1 MQKDDVPQDEAL
13 FDGMSEV
20 CYAVDESGRYV
31 LAESAGWEP
40 ANIANLQAWEVIRA
54 EVAAVLARVRAGE
67 LSPLAYQMARNQMDA
82 KLLSGY
88 AGLYCWQVRRHMK
101 PRPFGKLNPALLAR
115 YAAIFKISVAELCRI
130 PDASQTETTPGAD
143 GGAAA

>member
-1 MQKDDVPQDEAL
+1 MQEKEVPQDEAL

-40 ANIANLQAWEVIRA
+40 ANIANLQAWEVIRS
-54 EVAAVLARVRAGE
+54 EIAAVLARVRAGE
-67 LSPLAYQMARNQMDA
+67 LSPLAYQMARHQMDA

-88 AGLYCWQVRRHMK
+88 AGLFGWQVRRHMK
-101 PRPFGKLNPALLAR
+101 PGPFAKLNPEQLAR
-115 YAAIFKISVAELCRI
+115 YAAVFRMSAQELCRV
-130 PDASQTETTPGAD
+130 PENAEEDESR
-143 GGAAA
+143 

>member
-1 MQKDDVPQDEAL
+1 MQKDEVPQDEAL

-54 EVAAVLARVRAGE
+54 DIAAVLARVRASE
-67 LSPLAYQMARNQMDA
+67 LSPLAYHMARHQMDA

-88 AGLYCWQVRRHMK
+88 AGLFAWQVRRHMK
-101 PRPFGKLNPALLAR
+101 PGPFRKLKPAQLTR
-115 YAAIFKISVAELCRI
+115 YATILKTTVEELCRV
-130 PDASQTETTPGAD
+130 PDS
-143 GGAAA
+143 

>member
-1 MQKDDVPQDEAL
+1 MQKNEVPQDEAL

-54 EVAAVLARVRAGE
+54 DIAAVLARVRASE
-67 LSPLAYQMARNQMDA
+67 LSPLAYHMARHQMDA

-88 AGLYCWQVRRHMK
+88 AGLFAWQVRRHMK
-101 PRPFGKLNPALLAR
+101 PGPFRKLKPAQLTR
-115 YAAIFKISVAELCRI
+115 YATILKTTVEELCRV
-130 PDASQTETTPGAD
+130 PDS
-143 GGAAA
+143 

>member
-1 MQKDDVPQDEAL
+1 MQKKEVPQDEAL

-40 ANIANLQAWEVIRA
+40 ANIANLQAWEVIRD
-54 EVAAVLARVRAGE
+54 EIAAVLVRVRAGE
-67 LSPLAYQMARNQMDA
+67 LSPLAYQMVRHQMDA

-88 AGLYCWQVRRHMK
+88 AGLFCWQVRRHLK
-101 PRPFGKLNPALLAR
+101 PGPFSKLNRARLER
-115 YAAIFKISVAELCRI
+115 YAAIFKTSPEELCRI
-130 PDASQTETTPGAD
+130 PQE
-143 GGAAA
+143 

>member
-1 MQKDDVPQDEAL
+1 MQKNEVPQDEAL

-40 ANIANLQAWEVIRA
+40 ANIANLQAWEAIRA
-54 EVAAVLARVRAGE
+54 DIAAVLARVRASE
-67 LSPLAYQMARNQMDA
+67 LSPLAYHMARHQMDA

-88 AGLYCWQVRRHMK
+88 AGLFAWQVRRHMK
-101 PRPFGKLNPALLAR
+101 PGPFRKLKPAQLTR
-115 YAAIFKISVAELCRI
+115 YATILKTTVEELCRV
-130 PDASQTETTPGAD
+130 PDS
-143 GGAAA
+143 

>member
-1 MQKDDVPQDEAL
+1 MREKEVPQDEAL

-40 ANIANLQAWEVIRA
+40 ANIANLQAWEVIRD
-54 EVAAVLARVRAGE
+54 EIAAVLVRVRAGE
-67 LSPLAYQMARNQMDA
+67 LSPLAYQMARHQMDA

-88 AGLYCWQVRRHMK
+88 AGLFCWQVRRHMK
-101 PRPFGKLNPALLAR
+101 PGPFGKLKPARLAR
-115 YAAIFKISVAELCRI
+115 YAAIFKTSPEGLCCI
-130 PDASQTETTPGAD
+130 PDAAETEV
-143 GGAAA
+143 